1 MRLILI
7 TFLFLYLF
15 ISTPASGQEN
25 QEDSTILFIA
35 AQEIIN
41 HSRFCALIT
50 LDKYGHPQTRTME
63 PFPPEENFIIWFG
76 TNSKSRKVQEIEND
90 PRATIYYF
98 DESNNGY
105 VVLIGKA
112 FLINDTTEKEKRWK
126 DHWKQFYPDR
136 DKNYM
141 LIKFIPDKL
150 EVVSPKHSLSGDSIT
165 WRAHNYTFSDD

>member
-63 PFPPEENFIIWFG
+63 PFPPEENFIL
-76 TNSKSRKVQEIEND
+76 TEIK
-90 PRATIYYF
+90 TICL
-98 DESNNGY
+98 SNLY
-105 VVLIGKA
+105 LIS
-112 FLINDTTEKEKRWK
+112 WK
-126 DHWKQFYPDR
+126 
-136 DKNYM
+136 
-141 LIKFIPDKL
+141 
-150 EVVSPKHSLSGDSIT
+150 
-165 WRAHNYTFSDD
+165 